1 MEAHGVMMY
10 KKISKATTVSLYVT
24 SIVTMKKSQRE
35 TLNMSKVSNY
45 LHHTNHWP
53 LQGEEYSILQH

>member
-45 LHHTNHWP
+45 LNHTNH
-53 LQGEEYSILQH
+53 